1 MKKEKIKL
9 DQENLRKIFERI
21 IEQLY
26 NHHKTLIYDENG
38 EGKDNKH
45 VSEWGIVA
53 WFFHYLVLELDNKT
67 LSIDGEDYDN
77 FNIDIEYN
85 RDEYSSVKKLNG
97 EGVRPDLIIHKRRE
111 EINIL
116 FLEFKTW
123 WKTEGIEKDTIKVKE
138 AVKSKNYKFGATIIL
153 DTDDEKTIESIR
165 IYTKENYPELKN

>member
-9 DQENLRKIFERI
+9 DQEKLKEIFEGI
-21 IEQLY
+21 IKQLY

-67 LSIDGEDYDN
+67 LSIDNKDYNDL
-77 FNIDIEYN
+77 NIDIEYN
-85 RDEYSSVKKLNG
+85 RDEYSSIKKLNG
-97 EGVRPDLIIHKRRE
+97 EGVRPDLIIHKRRGKT
-111 EINIL
+111 NIL

-123 WKTEGIEKDTIKVKE
+123 WSTERIEEDTIKVTE

-153 DTDDEKTIESIR
+153 DTDEEKTIESIC
-165 IYTKENYPELKN
+165 IYTKKNCPELKN

>member
-9 DQENLRKIFERI
+9 NQEKLKEIFERI
-21 IEQLY
+21 IKQLY
-26 NHHKTLIYDENG
+26 NHHKTLIYDEMG
-38 EGKDNKH
+38 EKEDYQH

-67 LSIDGEDYDN
+67 LSIDGEDYDD

-85 RDEYSSVKKLNG
+85 REEYLVKKLAEKG
-97 EGVRPDLIIHKRRE
+97 IRPDLIIHKRRE
-111 EINIL
+111 ETNIL

-123 WKTEGIEKDTIKVKE
+123 WSTERIEEDIIKVTE